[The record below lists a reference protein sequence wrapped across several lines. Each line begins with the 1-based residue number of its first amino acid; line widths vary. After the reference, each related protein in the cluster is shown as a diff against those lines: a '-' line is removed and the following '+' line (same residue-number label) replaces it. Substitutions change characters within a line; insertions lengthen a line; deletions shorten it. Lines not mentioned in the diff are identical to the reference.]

1 MNTNPEM
8 MLLTDFGRMHGLSK
22 QRIFV
27 LYSKNRIQGRIEVVQ
42 RTSRCRNIWVSVD
55 ATIAPAPPRVRQT
68 KPPKPLNHYTK
79 MSKQIKGISN
89 IRMLVRQAMMYE
101 LLPNT
106 SEIQAM
112 SEQAAKEICAD
123 TPRNLLLLYCRI
135 ACLSHML
142 ADLCEQLQPNVAD
155 AWLSDSEVSS
165 VIPGYSF
172 QVDPENPKSVTLVI
186 S

>member
-1 MNTNPEM
+1 
-8 MLLTDFGRMHGLSK
+8 
-22 QRIFV
+22 
-27 LYSKNRIQGRIEVVQ
+27 
-42 RTSRCRNIWVSVD
+42 
-55 ATIAPAPPRVRQT
+55 
-68 KPPKPLNHYTK
+68 
-79 MSKQIKGISN
+79 
-89 IRMLVRQAMMYE
+89 MLVRQAMMYE